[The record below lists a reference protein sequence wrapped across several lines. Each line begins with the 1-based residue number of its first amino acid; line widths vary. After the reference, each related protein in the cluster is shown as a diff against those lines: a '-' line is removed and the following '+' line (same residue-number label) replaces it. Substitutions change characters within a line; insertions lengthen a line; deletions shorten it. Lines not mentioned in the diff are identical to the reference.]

1 MVDLSFSMSELE
13 YFLLVLV
20 RIASFVFIA
29 PFFSTKGVPNN
40 VKIGLSVFVAYIIY
54 YFGPEHT
61 YPEYHTLL
69 GFCTIVLFAG
79 RIIDMEVGLSMA
91 NVFDPTT
98 NQQSSITGAL
108 LQYGVML
115 ILYMTGLHRYL
126 LKALM
131 ETYILIPVN
140 GINMNT
146 DKLLSALLTF
156 LSDYIVIGFRICLPV
171 FASITLMNIVLGLLA
186 KLAPQMNMFSVGIQL
201 KLLAG
206 LSVIMIT
213 VMLLPDI
220 CNFIFTQI
228 RVLIVSVV
236 EGMM

>member
-69 GFCTIVLFAG
+69 GFCTIVLKEVSVGLLVGLGAQLCTSIVLFAG

-171 FASITLMNIVLGLLA
+171 LHL
-186 KLAPQMNMFSVGIQL
+186 
-201 KLLAG
+201 
-206 LSVIMIT
+206 
-213 VMLLPDI
+213 
-220 CNFIFTQI
+220 
-228 RVLIVSVV
+228 
-236 EGMM
+236 

>member
-69 GFCTIVLFAG
+69 GFCTIVLKEVSVGLLVGLGAQLCTSIVLFAG

-91 NVFDPTT
+91 NVFDSTT
-98 NQQSSITGAL
+98 TSS
-108 LQYGVML
+108 
-115 ILYMTGLHRYL
+115 
-126 LKALM
+126 
-131 ETYILIPVN
+131 
-140 GINMNT
+140 
-146 DKLLSALLTF
+146 LLSQVLCCSMAL
-156 LSDYIVIGFRICLPV
+156 C
-171 FASITLMNIVLGLLA
+171 
-186 KLAPQMNMFSVGIQL
+186 
-201 KLLAG
+201 
-206 LSVIMIT
+206 
-213 VMLLPDI
+213 
-220 CNFIFTQI
+220 
-228 RVLIVSVV
+228 
-236 EGMM
+236 